1 MSDKSTR
8 KTYIIVDG
16 YSLAFRAFFATQL
29 LTTSDGR
36 PTNALFGL
44 TNMLLSLLDKEH
56 PYGIVVVFDAPGKTF
71 RHAQFPEYKAHRKE
85 ADPAL
90 KEQLPTMRDL
100 VAALGIPSLEAL
112 GFEADDL
119 AGTLAK
125 RAAEQG
131 FHVLIVTGDND
142 QLQLVDENVTVRMT
156 MRGISDVVDF
166 TPELVRERF
175 GFGPER
181 IPDYKALRGDPSD
194 NIPGVPGVGEK
205 TATLLIQEF
214 GTVEQIAERLNEI
227 PPKYRSKLEG
237 SVDVL
242 RLGKEL
248 TTIVTDAPVEFDF
261 TPYEPDAAA
270 LDRAREFLE
279 SLEFRSIV
287 RRLEPVLSKYVRGG
301 PDGVT
306 TVQETPRVEVSVLT
320 LDASGEAALRGLPE
334 IGLAVSEDGVALSDG
349 QSVWHAAG
357 GIEWLADSG
366 APALRV
372 HNARGVVSGL
382 GRLGV
387 ARPRFAFDTELAAY
401 VLAPGRGSYSLED
414 LARDYLGGMADG
426 AAGTALACFCL
437 AAPMTQRL
445 TDEQT
450 LSVFQDL
457 EMPLI
462 PVLLDMEEAGIC
474 VDREYLST
482 LSSHLSQRIDEL
494 ARDVYAAAGREFNIG
509 SPKQLAKVLFEEM
522 GLPSGRKTKTGHST
536 DADVLGELAAAHPIA
551 KLVIDWREV
560 TKLKSTY
567 ADALPKMVQPDGRI
581 HTTFNQTVAATGRLS
596 SVDPNLQ
603 NIPVKTDLGREIRR
617 AFVAPPGHVLLSLDY
632 SQIELRL
639 LAHMSEDPVLTSA
652 FHEGLD
658 IHAATAH
665 SLFGIP
671 ENEVSP
677 EQRRVAKMVNYAVL
691 YGMSDFGLAQSLQ
704 IGVGEAH
711 EVIATYFRQF
721 PGVREFTESIV
732 AQARRDG
739 YTKTLLGRK
748 RYFPEI
754 QSSNRQ
760 MRMAAERA
768 AINAPIQGS
777 AADMIKLAMIKLYK
791 SGATGSAR
799 LLLQVH
805 DELLFECP
813 ETDVEVNGAIRE
825 VMASAMPLKVP
836 VVVDK
841 KVGPNWRDMS

>member
-16 YSLAFRAFFATQL
+16 YSLVFRAFFATQL

-90 KEQLPTMRDL
+90 KEQLPVLRDL
-100 VAALGIPSLEAL
+100 VAALGIPSLEVL
-112 GFEADDL
+112 GFEADDV

-131 FHVLIVTGDND
+131 FHALIVTGDND
-142 QLQLVDENVTVRMT
+142 QLQLVDDNVTVRMT

-214 GTVEQIAERLNEI
+214 GTAEQIAERLEEV
-227 PPKYRSKLEG
+227 PPKFRSKLEG
-237 SVDVL
+237 SLDTL

-261 TPYEPDAAA
+261 PPYQPDPAA
-270 LDRAREFLE
+270 LERARQFLE

-287 RRLEPVLSKYVRGG
+287 RRLEPVLRKYVQGG
-301 PDGVT
+301 PDVAA
-306 TVQETPRVEVSVLT
+306 VVHEAPRVDVDVRP
-320 LDASGEAALRGLPE
+320 LDAAGETLLRALPE
-334 IGLAVSEDGVALSDG
+334 IGLEVGDGGVALSDG
-349 QSVWHAAG
+349 MQVWLAGG
-357 GIEWLADSG
+357 GIEWVAEPG
-366 APALRV
+366 APGLRV
-372 HNARGVVSGL
+372 HNARGVASGL
-382 GRLGV
+382 GRLGIG
-387 ARPRFAFDTELAAY
+387 RPRFAFDTELAAY
-401 VLAPGRGSYSLED
+401 VLAPGRGSYSLAD
-414 LARDYLGGMADG
+414 LGRDYLGGMAEG
-426 AAGTALACFCL
+426 AAGAALACFRLC
-437 AAPMTQRL
+437 APMTQRL
-445 TDEQT
+445 TAEET
-450 LSVFQDL
+450 LSVFQEL

-494 ARDVYAAAGREFNIG
+494 AREVYAAAGRQFNIG
-509 SPKQLAKVLFEEM
+509 SPKQLAQVLFEEL

-536 DADVLGELAAAHPIA
+536 DAEVLGELAAAHPIA

-567 ADALPKMVQPDGRI
+567 ADALPKLVQADGRI

-596 SVDPNLQ
+596 SMDPNLQ
-603 NIPVKTDLGREIRR
+603 NIPIKTDLGREIRR

-665 SLFGIP
+665 SLFGTP

-721 PGVREFTESIV
+721 PGVRAFTESIV
-732 AQARRDG
+732 EQARRDG

-754 QSSNRQ
+754 RSSNRQ
-760 MRMAAERA
+760 VRLAAERA
-768 AINAPIQGS
+768 AVNAPIQGS
-777 AADMIKLAMIKLYK
+777 AADMIKIAMVNLHK
-791 SGATGSAR
+791 SEAHGSAR

-805 DELLFECP
+805 DELVFECP
-813 ETDVEVNGAIRE
+813 ETDVAVADSIRE

-836 VVVDK
+836 IVVDK